1 MRSMQTGALVVMS
14 LVFTFGCATGR
25 VVYEKPGSTE
35 ADRKRDV
42 SDCVQASI
50 GHESGRHVFAP
61 VVLDRSEFEK
71 CLESR
76 GYSRAR

>member
-1 MRSMQTGALVVMS
+1 MRSMRAGALVVMS

-25 VVYEKPGSTE
+25 VAYEKPGSTE

-42 SDCVQASI
+42 SDCTQASI
-50 GHESGRHVFAP
+50 GHEPGRHVLAP
-61 VVLDRSEFEK
+61 IALDREAFEK